1 MNNKPNDMM
10 KFPLP
15 YFLKY
20 CILSF
25 LVGMSLTLSAQ
36 HRTDGGQPVQ
46 LPPHTIEGWLPNGL
60 HYLILP
66 NNSPTHT
73 TEFRLVMRVGSVQED
88 EQQKGSAH
96 FLEHMAFNGSTH
108 FPGRSM
114 VDYFESLGM
123 KYGRDINAFTGF
135 DRTIFLYTVPMGR
148 DDGHVADTTLLVMRD
163 CLNGLA
169 FDAERT
175 KRERG
180 VILEELRGYDY
191 GDDFY
196 GLKIGNNRFSQRLPL
211 GNSEDIRSIDREKLV
226 DYYRRWYS
234 PELATVVV
242 VGDVDASEMERKIHA
257 CFASLPAKAVK
268 DFQVYPLTY
277 KPGIALHELRDTLRR
292 HSQLELMI
300 PHPCVV
306 ARTVDSHYRKE
317 LGNLLVRALIR
328 RFQLQ
333 QTDCQVSDNWYL
345 SDKNHFVL
353 ALQGRDK
360 ASLLEQVT
368 DVAAQLKSIR
378 ENGFCPGE
386 MDAVAREYTDH
397 LKAQYSDQLSSKWC
411 DDFVDYVISGDR
423 YINTA
428 DEMEAVKEK
437 LRATKSEDLQQLL
450 DEWLGWKDS
459 CMLVAYRNYA
469 GPENS
474 LTEAE
479 VEQAWDAGEQR
490 PAAVFAYE
498 APEEEEVERIS
509 TPACLAERP
518 PYLAEMIATEHTY
531 PDTKVTELTLKN
543 GLHIVLR
550 PTIDNG
556 NNLLLTAF
564 ARGGTDDLTPEEYL
578 RYDGAGGY
586 LEMGGI
592 ARVDRDTLT
601 SYLLQE
607 ELSMNT
613 MIGNDWHEVMG
624 MAPPAKFAELCN
636 LIYEK
641 MHRPELCHDDFAE
654 VRRDELESFGK
665 ETLLSQMM
673 KRASDRMVVNR
684 LDSLMGNASANSC
697 LTRTKA
703 DLEAQTLDE
712 MADYYV
718 RLFSNPEGLTFVVTG
733 AFQVDSVKQ
742 ALVATF
748 GRMQRPERPMR
759 PAGRTFS
766 LPAKTYVEGFANDNE
781 SQTIFDYVYFGN
793 YRPSLT
799 ESLTL
804 KLVRDVLQNR
814 LLSVLREQESVVYS
828 PYVSLFYHGQPQGTY
843 YFDLS
848 ASVDYANTSRID
860 TLLRQIIDDLRSR
873 PVPADELENL
883 KTSFLVTKRQVL
895 SDMASVDWRNNLVNL
910 LKNGETLADFENY
923 ERCLRAI
930 SPDDLLQAIR
940 RYLNPDKFV
949 LLYIGKH
956 QNYE

>member
-1 MNNKPNDMM
+1 MIKN
-10 KFPLP
+10 PLP
-15 YFLKY
+15 YFLKC
-20 CILSF
+20 CIFF
-25 LVGMSLTLSAQ
+25 LLAGMSLPLPARHSP
-36 HRTDGGQPVQ
+36 DSGLPVQ
-46 LPPHTIEGWLPNGL
+46 LPPHTIEGRLPNGL

-114 VDYFESLGM
+114 VGYFESLGM

-135 DRTIFLYTVPMGR
+135 DRTIFMYTVPMGS

-163 CLNGLA
+163 CLNELT

-175 KRERG
+175 RRERG

-196 GLKIGNNRFSQRLPL
+196 NLKIGNNRFSQRLPL
-211 GNSEDIRSIDREKLV
+211 GNSDDIRSIDREKLV
-226 DYYRRWYS
+226 DYYRKWYS

-242 VGDVDASEMERKIHA
+242 VGNVDGAEMERKIRA
-257 CFASLPAKAVK
+257 CFASLPSKEVK
-268 DFQVYPLTY
+268 DFQVYPLAY
-277 KPGIALHELRDTLRR
+277 EPGIALHELRDTLKRS
-292 HSQLELMI
+292 SQLELMI

-317 LGNLLVRALIR
+317 LGNLLVHALTR
-328 RFQLQ
+328 RFNLQ
-333 QTDCQVSDNWYL
+333 QTDCQVSDSWYL

-353 ALQGRDK
+353 ALQGKDK
-360 ASLLEQVT
+360 ASLLEQVSN
-368 DVAAQLKSIR
+368 VVNQLKSVR
-378 ENGFCPGE
+378 ENGFCSAE
-386 MDAVAREYTDH
+386 MDALAREYTDH
-397 LKAQYSDQLSSKWC
+397 LKAQYPDQLSSKWC
-411 DDFVDYVISGDR
+411 DDFTDYVISGDR

-428 DEMEAVKEK
+428 DEMEAVKAK
-437 LRATKSEDLQQLL
+437 LRAAGSEDLQRLL
-450 DEWLGWKDS
+450 GEWLGQKDD
-459 CMLVAYRNYA
+459 CLLVAYRNYA
-469 GPENS
+469 GPENA

-479 VEQAWDAGEQR
+479 VERAWAEGEQR

-498 APEEEEVERIS
+498 VPEAEEAEHVS

-518 PYLAEMIATEHTY
+518 PYSPEQIVSERTY

-543 GLHIVLR
+543 GLRIVLR
-550 PTIDNG
+550 PTIDDG
-556 NNLLLTAF
+556 NDLLLTAF
-564 ARGGTDDLTPEEYL
+564 SRGGTDDLTPEEFR
-578 RYDGAGGY
+578 RYEGAGGY
-586 LEMGGI
+586 MEMGGI
-592 ARVDRDTLT
+592 ARVDQDTLM

-607 ELSMNT
+607 GLSVNT

-624 MAPPAKFAELCN
+624 MAPPAKFSELCN

-641 MHRPELCHDDFAE
+641 IHRPELRYDDFAE
-654 VRRDELESFGK
+654 VRRDELEDFGK
-665 ETLLSQMM
+665 ETLLGQMM
-673 KRASDRMVVNR
+673 KRASDRMLVNR
-684 LDSLMGNASANSC
+684 LDSLMGNASANSR
-697 LTRTKA
+697 LKRTKA

-712 MADYYV
+712 LADYYI

-733 AFQVDSVKQ
+733 AFRVDSVKQ

-748 GRMQRPERPMR
+748 GRMQRPERPMM
-759 PAGRTFS
+759 PTGRTFS

-793 YRPSLT
+793 YVPSLT

-828 PYVSLFYHGQPQGTY
+828 PYVSLFYHGLPQGTF

-848 ASVDYANTSRID
+848 ASVDYANTARID
-860 TLLRQIIDDLRSR
+860 TLLRQIIDDLRTS
-873 PVPADELENL
+873 PVRADELENL

-895 SDMASVDWRNNLVNL
+895 SDMASVDWRNNLVTL
-910 LKNGETLADFENY
+910 LKNDETLDDFENY

-930 SPDDLLQAIR
+930 TPDDLQQAIC